1 MDLDAFENEINTGIR
16 NRLKTSTER
25 ELEKQCGIS
34 KSYIN
39 AIKNRKR
46 RASGLTVEAL
56 TKLFP
61 RTEIYLTGAS
71 ETSTS
76 IPGLSEEEQLLV
88 DYFRAL
94 SVKGKFEAMAAIGAL
109 RAKEPAP
116 PQARALP
123 DGWTLWE

>member
-1 MDLDAFENEINTGIR
+1 MDLDAFENAITDGIR
-16 NRLKTSTER
+16 NRLKTTSER

-61 RTEIYLTGAS
+61 RTEIYLTGAPAVS
-71 ETSTS
+71 SS

-109 RAKEPAP
+109 RAKSPAP
-116 PQARALP
+116 SASANIA
-123 DGWTLWE
+123 